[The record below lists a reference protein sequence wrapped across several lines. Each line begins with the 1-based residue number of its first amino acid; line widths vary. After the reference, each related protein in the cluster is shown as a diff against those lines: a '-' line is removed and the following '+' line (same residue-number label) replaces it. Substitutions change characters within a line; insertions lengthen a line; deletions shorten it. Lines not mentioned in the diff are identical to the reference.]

1 MKDFGFNEIKI
12 TDDFKTWM
20 KKQSSSS
27 NQYIEGAKVESKL
40 SYKKLLSKI
49 YPEEGETDILA
60 KEFAL
65 KGGTIKEENGENFL
79 VKVQSGEFF
88 ILKSHVELF

>member
-1 MKDFGFNEIKI
+1 MKDFEFNEIKV
-12 TDDFKTWM
+12 TDDFKTWI
-20 KKQSSSS
+20 KKQISS
-27 NQYIEGAKVESKL
+27 NQYIEGTKVESKL